1 MNPAQPK
8 VSDAV
13 LHGDALPSE
22 TIVCDLTTLVVYA
35 AATWDFH
42 RYHYD
47 AAFVKT
53 IDMPAPFVDGQM
65 IGALLA
71 SRLMRWGG
79 PDAFVRKLAY
89 RQRTT
94 VFVDDTIILGGKVA
108 ARTVENGSKL
118 VTFNLSVQK
127 PDGTFIVRD
136 GTATVDLGSAP

>member
-1 MNPAQPK
+1 MNLAQSIVPG
-8 VSDAV
+8 AMP
-13 LHGDALPSE
+13 HGDTLPSE
-22 TIVCDLTTLVVYA
+22 TITCDLTSLVVYA

-94 VFVDDTIILGGKVA
+94 VFVDESIILGGKVT
-108 ARTVENGSKL
+108 ARSVENGRKL
-118 VTFNLSVQK
+118 VTFNLSVHK
-127 PDGTFIVRD
+127 SDGTFIVRD
-136 GTATVDLGSAP
+136 GTATVDLGPG